1 MNSPSSFLLTMQ
13 YELALSI
20 GQSLDLDK
28 MLKTF
33 LISLCQRLSC
43 TSAHVHFSVQDMEA
57 IQDGPGFVSYPRST
71 DGWFESML
79 WKKPLEPGCFEYE
92 GRHCWTI
99 SMERGRTIVMVSG
112 NNVIAPE
119 FIKALQPIL
128 ARLSR
133 SIDGCI
139 HYQMVNRMKEESASR
154 ERELLDAKEAAEES
168 NRAKSEFL
176 ANMSHELRTP
186 MNGILGM
193 AQIVEEAARDPLLR
207 ENINIIR
214 RSADS
219 LLSIL
224 NDILDFSKIEAGK
237 FTFESIPFDL
247 TKELDEFFSI
257 SKMNASRNDIEF
269 LVEVDPL
276 FPKRLLGDPLRMK
289 QIVMNLVSNALK
301 FTEYGGVYVSFRA
314 VSMECDEKERPIH
327 NIVVE
332 VRDTGVGISR
342 DKLDVIFTPFSQ
354 ADNSMTRKFGG
365 TGLGLSIVNQLARLM
380 GGRISVESREGVGST
395 FRLHIGM
402 FEATESKREVV
413 RTIVDIDVVIPPQ
426 RVLVA
431 EDNII
436 NQKIIEAL
444 LRKMGH
450 RVDLADD
457 GEKAVEKYRTN
468 RYDLVLMDI
477 QMPILNGYQA
487 TAILREIQRDRNEAI
502 PIIALTAHAMKGDRE
517 KCLRNGLD
525 DYLSK
530 PIVINELRSV
540 LAHHARPT

>member
-1 MNSPSSFLLTMQ
+1 MNSPSSLLLTMQ

-33 LISLCQRLSC
+33 LIAVCQRLSC
-43 TSAHVHFSVQDMEA
+43 TSAHVKFASHDMDVMKA
-57 IQDGPGFVSYPRST
+57 GAGFVSYPRST
-71 DGWFESML
+71 DNWFEALL
-79 WKKPLEPGCFEYE
+79 WRQPLGSGYFECDK
-92 GRHCWTI
+92 RHCWSI
-99 SMERGRTIVMVSG
+99 PMDRGRTLVMVSRD
-112 NNVIAPE
+112 NNIAPE

-154 ERELLDAKEAAEES
+154 ERELLEAKEAAEES

-193 AQIVEEAARDPLLR
+193 AQIVEESALDPALR

-237 FTFESIPFDL
+237 FTFESIAFDL
-247 TKELDEFFSI
+247 IEELDEFFSI

-269 LVEVDPL
+269 AVEVDPA
-276 FPKRLLGDPLRMK
+276 FPKLLLGDPLRMK

-301 FTEYGGVYVSFRA
+301 FTEYGGVYLHFREVSVAF
-314 VSMECDEKERPIH
+314 DEQERPVH

-332 VRDTGVGISR
+332 VRDTGVGISEE
-342 DKLDVIFTPFSQ
+342 KLGVIFTPFSQ

-365 TGLGLSIVNQLARLM
+365 TGLGLAIVNQLARMM
-380 GGRISVESREGVGST
+380 GGRVSVESREGVGSV
-395 FRLHIGM
+395 FRLHVGLV
-402 FEATESKREVV
+402 EAPAPQRQQARPE
-413 RTIVDIDVVIPPQ
+413 VDIDVFIPPQ

-431 EDNII
+431 EDNVI

-444 LRKMGH
+444 LKKMGH

-477 QMPILNGYQA
+477 QMPVLNGYQA
-487 TAILREIQRDRNEAI
+487 TAILREIQRDRNEAT

-540 LAHHARPT
+540 LAHHARAA

>member
-1 MNSPSSFLLTMQ
+1 MNSPSSLLLTMQ

-33 LISLCQRLSC
+33 LVAVCQRLSC
-43 TSAHVHFSVQDMEA
+43 TSAHVKFASHDM
-57 IQDGPGFVSYPRST
+57 DVMKVGSGFVSYPRST
-71 DGWFESML
+71 DDWFESLL
-79 WKKPLEPGCFEYE
+79 WRQPLGSGYFEYDK
-92 GRHCWTI
+92 RHCWSI
-99 SMERGRTIVMVSG
+99 PMERGRTLVMVSRD
-112 NNVIAPE
+112 NIIAPE

-139 HYQMVNRMKEESASR
+139 HYQMVTRMKEESASR
-154 ERELLDAKEAAEES
+154 ERELLEAKEAAEES

-193 AQIVEEAARDPLLR
+193 AQIVEESAPDPTLR

-237 FTFESIPFDL
+237 FTFESIPFNL
-247 TKELDEFFSI
+247 IEELDEFFSI

-269 LVEVDPL
+269 AVEVDPA
-276 FPKRLLGDPLRMK
+276 FPKLLMGDPLRMK

-301 FTEYGGVYVSFRA
+301 FTEYGGVYLHFREVSVAF
-314 VSMECDEKERPIH
+314 DEQGRSVH
-327 NIVVE
+327 NIVIE
-332 VRDTGVGISR
+332 VRDTGVGISEE
-342 DKLDVIFTPFSQ
+342 KLDVIFTPFSQ

-365 TGLGLSIVNQLARLM
+365 TGLGLAIVNQLARMM
-380 GGRISVESREGVGST
+380 GGRVSVESREGVGST
-395 FRLHIGM
+395 FRLHVGLV
-402 FEATESKREVV
+402 EAPAPQRQVARAVV
-413 RTIVDIDVVIPPQ
+413 DADVVIPPQ

-444 LRKMGH
+444 LKKMGH

-477 QMPILNGYQA
+477 QMPVLNGYQA

-540 LAHHARPT
+540 LAHHARAA